1 MAVCPTSRL
10 YAEGVDAEALTK
22 IAQAGVFQATPVGSF
37 PTDRT
42 EKNYALVSSDQAV
55 NLFPLLAKPYDG
67 FIEYIKGEDTIDEES
82 MLVMH
87 GAMMGF
93 SLSTATAYQNDSAAL
108 VSEALLERGVLSPM
122 RKSDVELALHEAI
135 SNAVVHGNLSV
146 QSNMQGE
153 LAKFAQFAQE
163 LQNRMSSPDALK
175 RVDIACTWDHEF
187 LDVVIIDK
195 GRGYDMSMLPRDVD
209 PFAPAGR
216 GLAIIRSLALSMT
229 VSQGGRISTLRFLT

>member
-22 IAQAGVFQATPVGSF
+22 IAQAGGFQATPIGSF
-37 PTDRT
+37 PADRT
-42 EKNYALVSSDQAV
+42 EKNIALVSNGQAE
-55 NLFPLLAKPYDG
+55 NLFPLLTKPYDG
-67 FIEYIKGEDTIDEES
+67 FIEYIEGENTVDEES
-82 MLVMH
+82 MRVMH
-87 GAMMGF
+87 DAMLGF

-163 LQNRMSSPDALK
+163 LQNRMNSPDALK

-195 GRGYDMSMLPRDVD
+195 GRGYDMSMLPKDID